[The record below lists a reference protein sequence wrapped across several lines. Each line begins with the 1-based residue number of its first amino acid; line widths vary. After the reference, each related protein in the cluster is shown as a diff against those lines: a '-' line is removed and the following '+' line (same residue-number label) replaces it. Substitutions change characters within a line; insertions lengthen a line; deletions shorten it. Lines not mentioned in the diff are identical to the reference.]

1 MKEIYTIF
9 FSWQS
14 DREEL
19 KKEIGAALD
28 AAKEKLYAEGF
39 NLEIESD
46 NRNNTTQSGDITE
59 HIRKC
64 IDECDVFLA
73 DVTPVQKLNE
83 GANLKLI
90 PNPNVMF
97 ELGYASCRMPAS
109 QIIRVADFRVI
120 DNICHMPFDV
130 NHTSII
136 GLEDITDVDKLVK
149 SLKELFAEIDR
160 SAAERTP
167 EYDCLVSFADGS
179 DTAEIH
185 PKYRQIYYT
194 AQRPQL
200 SRPASQPTT
209 PAMAALSGTSTILDY
224 FAKATALPEVV
235 RPCKIEVVKGHI
247 NRSFCG
253 LEFELR
259 NCGESTLDD
268 CDVFIWS
275 DTQGVVFA
283 DENEKKNF
291 ETIHVFSKGE
301 LSSDSDGKT
310 ASARVDSLNATLGWN
325 LGRIF
330 IKVPA
335 DVETA
340 TLRWKVAARQFHKE
354 GSLTLKSIPEFDYD
368 TKEDAS
374 RAGETIFEDCIEN
387 LTA

>member
-1 MKEIYTIF
+1 MQKIYSLF

-28 AAKEKLYAEGF
+28 AAKEKLYAEGII
-39 NLEIESD
+39 LEIESD

-64 IDECDVFLA
+64 IDKCDVFLA

-97 ELGYASCRMPAS
+97 ELGYASCLMPAS
-109 QIIRVADFRVI
+109 RIIRVADFRVI

-136 GLEDITDVDKLVK
+136 GLEDITDVDKLIK
-149 SLKELFAEIDR
+149 SLKELFAEID
-160 SAAERTP
+160 SCAKEPIP

-179 DTAEIH
+179 GTAEIH

-194 AQRPQL
+194 AKRPQL
-200 SRPASQPTT
+200 SRPGSQATT
-209 PAMAALSGTSTILDY
+209 PAMAALSGTSAILDY
-224 FAKATALPEVV
+224 LAKATALPEVV
-235 RPCKIEVVKGHI
+235 RPGKIEVVNGHI
-247 NRSFCG
+247 NRSFCE

-291 ETIHVFSKGE
+291 GTIHVFSKGE

-310 ASARVDSLNATLGWN
+310 ISARVDSLNATLGWN

-340 TLRWKVAARQFHKE
+340 TLRWKVAARQFRKE

-374 RAGETIFEDCIEN
+374 RAGETIFEDFIEN